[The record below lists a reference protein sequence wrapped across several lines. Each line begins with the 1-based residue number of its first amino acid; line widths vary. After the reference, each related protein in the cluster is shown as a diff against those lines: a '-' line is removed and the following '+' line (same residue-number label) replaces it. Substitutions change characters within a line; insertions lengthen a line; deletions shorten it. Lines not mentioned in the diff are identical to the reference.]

1 MIKRSNDPESAD
13 ADRPLSEAEEQLLQK
28 FDDNDKEI
36 DSMLEGIID
45 QVDRIKLHAQGIS
58 TQINKQDKL
67 LHKLQTRVDNSWGR
81 LERKNNDLQN
91 VLEKYRKSDR
101 LCCDFIMVLIIIS
114 VGGIAISILKGKG
127 YL

>member
-58 TQINKQDKL
+58 TQINK
-67 LHKLQTRVDNSWGR
+67 
-81 LERKNNDLQN
+81 
-91 VLEKYRKSDR
+91 
-101 LCCDFIMVLIIIS
+101 
-114 VGGIAISILKGKG
+114 
-127 YL
+127 